1 MAQKPIGMTEPWY
14 MRSEGAPYS
23 KSVQGE
29 KAGPLADSFMNRNHG
44 RRRRQKPNAAFYS
57 SFFLQRTGAFVFF
70 L

>member
-1 MAQKPIGMTEPWY
+1 MAQKPIGMTEPCY

-29 KAGPLADSFMNRNHG
+29 KAGPLADPFLSRHG
-44 RRRRQKPNAAFYS
+44 RRRRQKPYAAFYS
-57 SFFLQRTGAFVFF
+57 SFFLQRTGAFDFF